1 MSITTTKTS
10 SSGYKQNGVS
20 RRHVRTST
28 NGKTGTSYDSTRSTV
43 YSAGNKHVVTTRAYA
58 SAPKPMKS
66 TPMPKL
72 KAPKALKVKALP
84 KPKASRMHKSP
95 SFKAPSFPKSRSS
108 SRSTRSSS
116 GDAGGALAL
125 LLLIGLFTGLWFA
138 IKSLYSWATTSK
150 DVTVTPESAPA
161 IEANADPLLLK

>member
-1 MSITTTKTS
+1 MGITTTKTS

-58 SAPKPMKS
+58 SAPKPMK
-66 TPMPKL
+66 
-72 KAPKALKVKALP
+72 ALP
-84 KPKASRMHKSP
+84 KPKAPRMHKSQ
-95 SFKAPSFPKSRSS
+95 SFKAPKTSGHRSS
-108 SRSTRSSS
+108 SRSSRSSS
-116 GDAGGALAL
+116 GNAAGAFELAL
-125 LLLIGLFTGLWFA
+125 FIGLITGIWFV
-138 IKSLYSWATTSK
+138 IKSIYLWATKQK